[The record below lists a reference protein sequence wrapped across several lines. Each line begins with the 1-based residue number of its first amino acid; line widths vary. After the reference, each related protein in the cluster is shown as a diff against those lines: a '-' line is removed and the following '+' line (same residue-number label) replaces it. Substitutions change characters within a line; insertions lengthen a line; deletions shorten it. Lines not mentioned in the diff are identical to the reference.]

1 MRDII
6 FISLENWD
14 GVWRRN
20 QFLCAEWMRRFPQM
34 RILFVGRPRDASH
47 ALRTGAVDS
56 FKAAALRQSDEFKGL
71 TLLNPLKLMPNSFA
85 VGRHINSQLLSRQV
99 KSAVKKAGLRQPLL
113 WINDHFAAH
122 LVGNVGERA
131 AIYDITDDW
140 ALMGVSPSEE
150 RQRVRVADA
159 EMCAK
164 ADLVVVCSEAL
175 ENSRRAK
182 CRRIVRVSNGVDA
195 DHYPVC
201 RVPRARG
208 AIPVFGYLGTLH
220 GERLDFGLIQALATS
235 WPQCRVVLCGPCM
248 LTEHESSLLGAL
260 SNVEVHPEV
269 HYREVPRVLAS
280 FDVCILPH
288 RKTPFTE
295 SLNPIKLWEYL
306 ASGRAIAA
314 TSVAG
319 FRDFAHLCNLGDGAA
334 GFVAACHAA
343 YREDGAKAEA
353 RVAVAEANSWRS
365 RVEDL
370 VEVFRQESWVGAS
383 FGKWAATEG
392 MASGEHSSD
401 VAMVVADSLIGSMRE
416 VALESNW
423 R

>member
-20 QFLCAEWMRRFPQM
+20 QFLCAEWMRRFPRM
-34 RILFVGRPRDASH
+34 RILFVGRPRDASY
-47 ALRTGAVDS
+47 ALRTGAIHS
-56 FKAAALRQSDEFKGL
+56 FKATALRQSDEYKGL

-85 VGRHINSQLLSRQV
+85 VGRHINAELLLRQV
-99 KSAVKKAGLRQPLL
+99 SSAVKKIGLRDPLL
-113 WINDHFAAH
+113 WINDHFASH
-122 LVGNVGERA
+122 LVGRVGERA

-140 ALMGVSPSEE
+140 ALMGASPSEE
-150 RQRVRVADA
+150 RQRVRAADA

-175 ENSRRAK
+175 EKSRKAN

-208 AIPVFGYLGTLH
+208 TVPVFGYLGSLH

-235 WPQCRVVLCGPCM
+235 WPQCKVVMCGPCM
-248 LTEHESSLLGAL
+248 LTEYERSLLGAL
-260 SNVEVHPEV
+260 PNVEVRPEV
-269 HYREVPRVLAS
+269 HYRDVPGVLAS

-306 ASGRAIAA
+306 ASGRPIAA

-319 FRDFAHLCNLGDGAA
+319 FRDFSHLCNLGDGAA

-343 YREDGAKAEA
+343 YREDGSKAES
-353 RVAVAEANSWRS
+353 RVAVAESNSWRS

-370 VEVFRQESWVGAS
+370 LEVFRQESWVGAP

-392 MASGEHSSD
+392 VAVAESRSEVSAVGTNSLNSS
-401 VAMVVADSLIGSMRE
+401 LGE

>member
-34 RILFVGRPRDASH
+34 RILFVGRPRDASY

-56 FKAAALRQSDEFKGL
+56 FKAAALRQSDEYKGL

-85 VGRHINSQLLSRQV
+85 VGRHINAELLLRQV
-99 KSAVKKAGLRQPLL
+99 NGAAKKIGLRNPLL

-122 LVGNVGERA
+122 LVGHVGERA

-140 ALMGVSPSEE
+140 ALMGAIPSEE
-150 RQRVRVADA
+150 RQRVSAADA

-164 ADLVVVCSEAL
+164 SDLVVVCSAAL
-175 ENSRRAK
+175 EKSRKAH
-182 CRRIVRVSNGVDA
+182 CRRIVRISNGVDA

-201 RVPRARG
+201 RVPRPRG
-208 AIPVFGYLGTLH
+208 GAPVFGYLGSLH
-220 GERLDFGLIQALATS
+220 GERLDFGLIEALATS
-235 WPQCRVVLCGPCM
+235 WPQCKVLMCGPCM
-248 LTEHESSLLGAL
+248 LTDYERRLLGAL
-260 SNVEVHPEV
+260 PNVEVCPEV
-269 HYREVPRVLAS
+269 HYRDVPGVLAS

-288 RKTPFTE
+288 RRTPFTE

-306 ASGRAIAA
+306 ASGRPIAA

-319 FRDFAHLCNLGDGAA
+319 FRDFPHLCNLGDGAA

-343 YREDGAKAEA
+343 YREDGSMAAA

-370 VEVFRQESWVGAS
+370 QEVFRQESWIGTPFVRWGAMRGVELAEPRS
-383 FGKWAATEG
+383 EIAVEATG
-392 MASGEHSSD
+392 ALNG
-401 VAMVVADSLIGSMRE
+401 SLRE